1 MVGGEIPSGDDL
13 ALEYQGSVELPKA
26 SRTIAKV
33 LGCSCR
39 AHDLI
44 VNNNLPI
51 HLSQTNR
58 GFIYGSNDFEAYE
71 KFTLLFFGD
80 DPKPRGFPLSF
91 SEDTADDTNTVL
103 FAIMMFLAENGV
115 KSDQDYDVVKISDTE
130 YVFRFDRVSD
140 QLLCLEAV
148 TTGKI
153 RPETPQDADRSRL
166 TSSDRQRRRFDA

>member
-1 MVGGEIPSGDDL
+1 M
-13 ALEYQGSVELPKA
+13 
-26 SRTIAKV
+26 
-33 LGCSCR
+33 
-39 AHDLI
+39 
-44 VNNNLPI
+44 
-51 HLSQTNR
+51 
-58 GFIYGSNDFEAYE
+58 
-71 KFTLLFFGD
+71 
-80 DPKPRGFPLSF
+80 SF